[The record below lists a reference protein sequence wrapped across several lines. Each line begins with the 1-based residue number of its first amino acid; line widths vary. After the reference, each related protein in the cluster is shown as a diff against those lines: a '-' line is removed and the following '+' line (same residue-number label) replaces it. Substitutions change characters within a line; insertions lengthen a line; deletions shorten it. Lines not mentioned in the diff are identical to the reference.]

1 MKPEIIEF
9 SIAGEQGFIK
19 ITIREVFGFPD
30 ETSYLGGY
38 DCNCFI
44 EIKSKGYNA
53 SGNFWCST
61 GILYDF
67 YTELSIFYKKLEG
80 TLEFKSPE
88 YQLEFSLS
96 FDNYGHFVIKGN
108 YDEQGLGENS
118 LIFSIES
125 DQSYLV
131 STINSLRKIVSKYGT
146 NYGIK

>member
-1 MKPEIIEF
+1 M
-9 SIAGEQGFIK
+9 
-19 ITIREVFGFPD
+19 
-30 ETSYLGGY
+30 
-38 DCNCFI
+38 
-44 EIKSKGYNA
+44 
-53 SGNFWCST
+53 
-61 GILYDF
+61 
-67 YTELSIFYKKLEG
+67 EG

-96 FDNYGHFVIKGN
+96 FDNYGHLVIKGN
-108 YDEQGLGENS
+108 YNESNLGGNS